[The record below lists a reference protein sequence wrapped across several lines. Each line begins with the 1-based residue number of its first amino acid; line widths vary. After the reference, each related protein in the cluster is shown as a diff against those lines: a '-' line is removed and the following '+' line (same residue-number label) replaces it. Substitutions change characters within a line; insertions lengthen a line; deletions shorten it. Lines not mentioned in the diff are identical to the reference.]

1 MIKYKNDIYKKIKIR
16 AFEENKGM
24 KQLVTEKFFSAGTL
38 TKIKN
43 NDINISIMTLDALCD
58 FLNCDISEIKPISG
72 LRFILHPKQKTI
84 FL

>member
-43 NDINISIMTLDALCD
+43 NDINISIKTLDALCD
-58 FLNCDISEIKPISG
+58 FLNCDISDIIEHVRDDADASNG
-72 LRFILHPKQKTI
+72 NTIL
-84 FL
+84 